1 VDDAIYVSREE
12 KKMTMMMMTMIMMK
26 RAEIVDI
33 SAIAADEMSKA
44 PPFFQTPMRT
54 RRYSYVLIPS
64 FPFFFF
70 PFFCCA
76 TCVLWRLLNT
86 YRRNPNRESVAYA
99 AEKKNC
105 SARRFI
111 NQPTTLFL
119 NSSS

>member
-1 VDDAIYVSREE
+1 VDDAICVSREE
-12 KKMTMMMMTMIMMK
+12 KKMMMMMMTMIMMK

-70 PFFCCA
+70 SF
-76 TCVLWRLLNT
+76 LLLCDV
-86 YRRNPNRESVAYA
+86 RFVAFNKHIQTTV
-99 AEKKNC
+99 KKN
-105 SARRFI
+105 S
-111 NQPTTLFL
+111 
-119 NSSS
+119 